1 MIYVRMIRGLA
12 SRLQVHKDEKRFD
25 GGNGKG
31 IRADGR
37 VQKVVIGFDYAGGL
51 GQL

>member
-1 MIYVRMIRGLA
+1 MITGSE
-12 SRLQVHKDEKRFD
+12 SRLQAQKDEKRFD